1 MWKKTNLKDERL
13 IHNEIYAFLTFSVL
27 GPSVN
32 LFHYLMVCIDI
43 QNFLFLT
50 DRSNGGDQERIESNL
65 RQILHR
71 RLLFR
76 RTTDDQ
82 VRSL

>member
-1 MWKKTNLKDERL
+1 M
-13 IHNEIYAFLTFSVL
+13 L